1 MMSISDQNYIV
12 VTAIEHSRVEYIIP
26 TCILEKD
33 REIAHAQELVK
44 ANCIHEFSS
53 SLLTTDI
60 VDSYVKET
68 LVTS

>member
-1 MMSISDQNYIV
+1 MENNYVV

-26 TCILEKD
+26 LSILEKG
-33 REIAHAQELVK
+33 REISHAQELVN